1 MRSAYLDDADPE
13 ALSHAVRGVIERRGA
28 LVTEHRPR
36 RVRFGGYRP
45 HAMSWARV
53 GYVGIYQALGEREAE
68 VRLLVRAKWPWR
80 LLWTVCIVNVVLLL
94 FAIVTNPPG
103 TVWSMLAILGG
114 LALVAA
120 TVLYVGTLKS
130 VREDERGML
139 ADFEAA
145 FEALG
150 DVDVETDEERELRE
164 LEAELEGEITK
175 RKLVASRPAK
185 APKPAKEKGKRFSL
199 RPGKKVA
206 EAAEGAEGVEET
218 PEQRRERLLARKA
231 ELEAK
236 LREKQSES
244 PPPAEESK
252 QP

>member
-13 ALSHAVRGVIERRGA
+13 ALSHAVRGVLERRGA

-45 HAMSWARV
+45 HAMSWPRV

-68 VRLLVRAKWPWR
+68 VRLLVRAQWPWR
-80 LLWTVCIVNVVLLL
+80 ILWTVSIVNVVLLL

-103 TVWSMLAILGG
+103 TVWTMLAILGG

-120 TVLYVGTLKS
+120 SVLYVGTLKS
-130 VREDERGML
+130 VREDERGIL
-139 ADFEAA
+139 AEFETE
-145 FEALG
+145 FEKLG
-150 DVDVETDEERELRE
+150 DVDVETDDERELRE

-175 RKLVASRPAK
+175 RRIDANRPPK
-185 APKPAKEKGKRFSL
+185 APNEKGKRFSL
-199 RPGKKVA
+199 RPGKKA
-206 EAAEGAEGVEET
+206 DERADDES

-231 ELEAK
+231 ELERK
-236 LREKQSES
+236 LRERQA
-244 PPPAEESK
+244 AEEEPK

>member
-1 MRSAYLDDADPE
+1 VRSAYLDDAEPE
-13 ALSHAVRGVIERRGA
+13 VLSQAVRGVLERRGA
-28 LVTEHRPR
+28 MVTEHRHS

-45 HAMSWARV
+45 QPMSWSRA

-80 LLWTVCIVNVVLLL
+80 ILWTVCIVNVLVLLL
-94 FAIVTNPPG
+94 TIVTNPPG
-103 TVWSMLAILGG
+103 TVWSMLAIVGG

-120 TVLYVGTLKS
+120 TVVYVGTLKS
-130 VREDERGML
+130 VREDERGIL
-139 ADFEAA
+139 AEFEAE
-145 FEALG
+145 FEKLG

-175 RKLVASRPAK
+175 RKLIASRPAK
-185 APKPAKEKGKRFSL
+185 APKEKGKRFSL
-199 RPGKKVA
+199 RPGKKA
-206 EAAEGAEGVEET
+206 DEAADEET

-236 LREKQSES
+236 LREKQEASTSTPEGENAR
-244 PPPAEESK
+244 P
-252 QP
+252 